1 MNDSQILI
9 AKHGLIFGSGGSG
22 KSYFIRK
29 LLKENSHKI
38 IYTSIHGEDMGDIPC
53 IIIKDPSLETQN
65 KDSFLETKD
74 FEILKIPEYINKN
87 KSFVIQ
93 IQSGYVGQL
102 LASEYLNDVVLEI
115 LKYNK
120 DFTLVIDDAFFLA
133 GPFSQ
138 TYKILLTQKVFPVVS
153 IYQYMREEIKYIFDY
168 TELIYMF
175 KLSRSDFPDFDPIS
189 KRG

>member
-1 MNDSQILI
+1 
-9 AKHGLIFGSGGSG
+9 
-22 KSYFIRK
+22 
-29 LLKENSHKI
+29 
-38 IYTSIHGEDMGDIPC
+38 MGDIPC